1 MTITA
6 TDVSVAVNGDIRWT
20 GGATPNYTVLEL
32 HRFLGSL
39 ADDQQASGNDLVDI
53 TSSTPSVR
61 STDNIITL
69 NSPYNIDDTMAEHLY
84 AGSITQAGGNT
95 VYSGLRV
102 LGAVNTAATQLM
114 LVQDGDL
121 YQFTT
126 TDTAPF
132 WGTQATGGYNGNAA
146 AGVLMR
152 VVIKT
157 RENGVDFDN
166 KRVRVQ
172 ARHYVTTVGDTFD
185 FFNVQLGQG
194 ESVAAIGTTPDGQN
208 TTAQATVTAYADVL
222 NSGGTANAP
231 TGGYQ
236 TIDLNNGNG
245 AQPYYAQWTFGA
257 QGDGLKALWEYTK
270 DLSRTGSTKTIDTV
284 VGEFFLGVTH
294 EWPYDGQSVN
304 HAERDEI
311 CWGTQITYKT
321 LVSGPFT
328 PGNGVTFASGASG
341 RVLFDDAVDL
351 LIVALD
357 DVTGTITDEDAITE
371 FSGVSQVATSTT
383 AIVEEAVTVVQDG
396 TGTPGHTLQGGSGI
410 LLADNDAGATGTMWI
425 QLQSGVA
432 PVDNMRIYNVD
443 TPTADGL
450 VNGTPTGRTV
460 PKIFTGSYTGSYIG
474 AFGVG
479 IESADL
485 TATDTIQ
492 DLLGATQQPPNNVTY
507 SVTGLV
513 SGEDY
518 VLVGPR
524 AAGILEKDQDTHTG
538 ILTDGTSATMV
549 MTTAIPTDTPTL
561 AGSTVRIQDDNGV
574 YVRIPYQSY
583 TGSTYTFTGQGTGFY
598 EGSDGANSA
607 ATSEVFISYIDKLA
621 TGASESFT
629 SVFDVTRDL
638 FVRVRDGGATPIVT
652 FESDAAQLTNTGG
665 TVAAIRNSDA

>member
-1 MTITA
+1 MPISA

-32 HRFLGSL
+32 HRFLQDL
-39 ADDQQASGNDLVDI
+39 ADDAQASGNDLVDI

-84 AGSITQAGGNT
+84 AGSITQAGGDT

-114 LVQDGDL
+114 VVQDGDL

-152 VVIKT
+152 VLIKT
-157 RENGVDFDN
+157 RENGADFDN

-172 ARHYVTTVGDTFD
+172 ARHYVGTIGDTFD
-185 FFNVQLGQG
+185 FFNVQLGTG

-236 TIDLNNGNG
+236 LIDLGDGSGN
-245 AQPYYAQWTFGA
+245 QPYYSQWTFGA

-270 DLSRTGSTKTIDTV
+270 DLTRTGSTKTVDTII
-284 VGEFFLGVTH
+284 GEFFLGVTH
-294 EWPYDGQSVN
+294 EVAFDGQTVN
-304 HAERDEI
+304 FAERDEI
-311 CWGTQITYKT
+311 AWGTTITYNT

-328 PGNGVTFASGASG
+328 AGNVVTIGSNGASG
-341 RVLFDDAVDL
+341 RVMFDDGTDTLV
-351 LIVALD
+351 VALD
-357 DVTGTITDEDAITE
+357 DTSITLLDNDVITE
-371 FSGVSQVATSTT
+371 FPGVSQVATSTT
-383 AIVEEAVTVVQDG
+383 AAINVTIADNDK
-396 TGTPGHTLQGGSGI
+396 QGGSGI
-410 LLADNDAGATGTMWI
+410 ALAVNDGGATGTLWI

-432 PVDNMRIYNVD
+432 PVDNLPLYSVD
-443 TPTADGL
+443 TPTADGT
-450 VNGTPTGRTV
+450 VNGAPVSRTV

-474 AFGVG
+474 AYGVG
-479 IESADL
+479 IDPNDL
-485 TATDTIQ
+485 TATDTVQ
-492 DLLGATQQPPNNVTY
+492 DLDGDTNTPPNNVTFT
-507 SVTGLV
+507 VTGLV
-513 SGEDY
+513 SGEDR

-524 AAGILEKDQDTHTG
+524 SGSALDKAQDTHSAL
-538 ILTDGTSATMV
+538 LTDGTSATVV
-549 MTTAIPTDTPTL
+549 MTTAIPTDTPATSAATATRL
-561 AGSTVRIQDDNGV
+561 RIEDDNGV
-574 YVRIPYQSY
+574 YVSIPYQSY
-583 TGSTYTFTGQGTGFY
+583 TGSTYTLTGQGTGFF
-598 EGSDGANSA
+598 EGSDNSNSA
-607 ATSEVFISYIDKLA
+607 ALNDVFIAYIDELA
-621 TGASESFT
+621 SASTSSFT
-629 SVFDVTRDL
+629 TIFLSTRDL

-652 FESDAAQLTNTGG
+652 FEGTASQLTSTGG
-665 TVAAIRNSDA
+665 TIAAIRNSDA

>member
-1 MTITA
+1 MVI
-6 TDVSVAVNGDIRWT
+6 
-20 GGATPNYTVLEL
+20 
-32 HRFLGSL
+32 
-39 ADDQQASGNDLVDI
+39 
-53 TSSTPSVR
+53 
-61 STDNIITL
+61 
-69 NSPYNIDDTMAEHLY
+69 
-84 AGSITQAGGNT
+84 
-95 VYSGLRV
+95 
-102 LGAVNTAATQLM
+102 
-114 LVQDGDL
+114 QDHDL

-146 AGVLMR
+146 AGILMR
-152 VVIKT
+152 VLIKS

-185 FFNVQLGQG
+185 FFNVQLGTG
-194 ESVAAIGTTPDGQN
+194 ESVAAVSTTPDGQN
-208 TTAQATVTAYADVL
+208 DTAQATVTAYADVL

-245 AQPYYAQWTFGA
+245 AQPYYSQWTFGA

-270 DLSRTGSTKTIDTV
+270 DLTRTGSTKTVDGI
-284 VGEFFLGVTH
+284 VGEVFLGVTH
-294 EWPYDGQSVN
+294 EWPYDGQTVN

-311 CWGTQITYKT
+311 CWGTQITYDT

-341 RVLFDDAVDL
+341 RVMFDDGVSL

-357 DVTGTITDEDAITE
+357 DVTGTITDQDAITE
-371 FSGVSQVATSTT
+371 YSGVSQVATATT
-383 AIVEEAVTVVQDG
+383 AVVEEAVTVVQDG
-396 TGTPGHTLQGGSGI
+396 TGTAGHTLQGGSGI
-410 LLADNDAGATGTMWI
+410 LLADNDGGATGTMWI
-425 QLQSGVA
+425 QLKSGVA

-450 VNGTPTGRTV
+450 VNGTPTARTV

-485 TATDTIQ
+485 TATDQIT
-492 DLLGATQQPPNNVTY
+492 DLLAADQTPPNNVTF

-524 AAGILEKDQDTHTG
+524 TGTSLLRAQDTHTSL
-538 ILTDGTSATMV
+538 LTDGSSATMV

-574 YVRIPYQSY
+574 YVRIPYASY
-583 TGSTYTFTGQGTGFY
+583 TGSTYTFTGQGTGFF
-598 EGSDGANSA
+598 EGSQGSNASA
-607 ATSEVFISYIDKLA
+607 LTNVFISYIDKLA
-621 TGASESFT
+621 TGTSESFT
-629 SVFDVTRDL
+629 SVYLADRDL
-638 FVRVRDGGATPIVT
+638 FVRVRDGGASPIVT
-652 FESDAAQLTNTGG
+652 FEGTASVLSSTGG
-665 TVAAIRNSDA
+665 TIAAIRNSDA